1 MGCLFQSDAF
11 QGFGPNALDRSEQ
24 SPELVCVSGKRST
37 ALRQRV
43 RKECPRHAGVYGM
56 LSDRDELIYVGKAKC
71 LRSRLLS
78 YFRRHSRDPKAG
90 RILRHTRA
98 IVWEPASSEFAALLR
113 ELELIRRWRPRFN
126 VQGQPGRR
134 RPAYVCVGRK
144 PAPYIFLSR
153 FPAKDTACFGPVSA
167 SWRAREAVR
176 RLNDVFQLRDCPQAQ
191 TLLFAEQAELFPVTR
206 TPGCLRYEIHTCLGP
221 CVGACAR
228 RDYMSQVRAAQAFL
242 RGDDMALLETMERE
256 MTAASEALA
265 FERAGGLRDKLEA
278 IRWLHERL
286 ERLRTARDKQSFV
299 YQVQGDDGGEMWY
312 VIHGGRVVAVFPRP
326 RSRAE
331 RRTLAQA
338 IRKTFNK
345 PLENDPVTSE
355 QFDGVLLVAAW
366 FRRHPDEKKRMLSP
380 QAAMRA
386 LKGVEPSL
394 RHSG

>member
-24 SPELVCVSGKRST
+24 PPDLVCVSGKRST

-326 RSRAE
+326 QSRAE